1 MGAQTHGMRRAA
13 RRALEKRRRKPGR
26 RSVPSPSAVF
36 RFLSMFHDADQE
48 STRPKHKAFIPTATD
63 ALRGLSKVNADMVG
77 FVQSHTAQTQATL
90 DMDATL
96 IETHKKEA
104 TFCYRKYKAYHP
116 LTTYWFESDQV
127 VHSEFRDGNV
137 PAGYQQLRVLM
148 ESLEYLPDGV
158 EKVLLR
164 SDTAGYQQELL
175 RYCAEGRSERFGVIE
190 FAVGVDVTPQFRV
203 SVAEVA
209 EGEWHELTRRV
220 GEYEVDTGQRWA
232 EVCYV
237 PGWVAHRKDGPE
249 YRYIAI
255 REPLRNPSL
264 PGMESQLEMSVPIMQ
279 MGDGGWYKVSGVV
292 TNRVLAGD
300 ELVWWYRQK
309 CGKGEEVHSVLKEDL
324 GGGRL
329 PSGLF
334 GANAAWWTI
343 VVLAF
348 NLNSALKLL
357 VLGGE
362 WVSKRLKAVRFGI
375 ICLPGRVVR
384 HARKLI
390 TRLARGHPSY
400 ELLVSARRRIVALAH
415 GPPAA

>member
-1 MGAQTHGMRRAA
+1 M
-13 RRALEKRRRKPGR
+13 
-26 RSVPSPSAVF
+26 
-36 RFLSMFHDADQE
+36 
-48 STRPKHKAFIPTATD
+48 
-63 ALRGLSKVNADMVG
+63 
-77 FVQSHTAQTQATL
+77 
-90 DMDATL
+90 
-96 IETHKKEA
+96 
-104 TFCYRKYKAYHP
+104 
-116 LTTYWFESDQV
+116 
-127 VHSEFRDGNV
+127 
-137 PAGYQQLRVLM
+137 
-148 ESLEYLPDGV
+148 
-158 EKVLLR
+158 
-164 SDTAGYQQELL
+164 
-175 RYCAEGRSERFGVIE
+175 
-190 FAVGVDVTPQFRV
+190 
-203 SVAEVA
+203 
-209 EGEWHELTRRV
+209 
-220 GEYEVDTGQRWA
+220 
-232 EVCYV
+232 CYV

>member
-1 MGAQTHGMRRAA
+1 
-13 RRALEKRRRKPGR
+13 
-26 RSVPSPSAVF
+26 
-36 RFLSMFHDADQE
+36 
-48 STRPKHKAFIPTATD
+48 
-63 ALRGLSKVNADMVG
+63 
-77 FVQSHTAQTQATL
+77 
-90 DMDATL
+90 
-96 IETHKKEA
+96 
-104 TFCYRKYKAYHP
+104 
-116 LTTYWFESDQV
+116 
-127 VHSEFRDGNV
+127 
-137 PAGYQQLRVLM
+137 M

-190 FAVGVDVTPQFRV
+190 FAVGVDVTPQFRA

-279 MGDGGWYKVSGVV
+279 VGDGGWYKVSGVV

-362 WVSKRLKAVRFGI
+362 WVSKRLNAVRFGI